1 MKGGVKVLE
10 KYKKEIEKE
19 IDKEIDKEVNEIV
32 EQIMRDFKGDIKK
45 KKKIKK
51 IMKIFYR
58 KVMEEIKKISWELHE
73 KGEVSIYIDENKI
86 DKKILQ
92 KLKEGNWSP
101 RKIEVWDKEGENK
114 KYD

>member
-1 MKGGVKVLE
+1 MMLE
-10 KYKKEIEKE
+10 KYKKKIEKE

-51 IMKIFYR
+51 IMKIFFKEVYR
-58 KVMEEIKKISWELHE
+58 KVREEIKKISWELLE